1 MRSSAWHF
9 LRLVHSVEQIGNE
22 SCRIFMRNNYIILAN
37 LEIKNINMQTKPKDS
52 YCCLLLMP
60 YLNFDYF
67 QELITKTSKYA
78 AKINKEQTSLSVFQ
92 VKVPRHWDFSVCS
105 GPSGQR
111 RTTYARPSQSTD
123 IIIGRNHPVFGTQP
137 WTLQNRGCGQKGL
150 IINLPYSFLLK
161 TTQNSSV
168 KGMLFNTTKDVHKY

>member
-1 MRSSAWHF
+1 MPSDHEKRLHYF
-9 LRLVHSVEQIGNE
+9 LQIWNKK
-22 SCRIFMRNNYIILAN
+22 A
-37 LEIKNINMQTKPKDS
+37 DS
-52 YCCLLLMP
+52 YCCLLLIP
-60 YLNFDYF
+60 NLNFDYF
-67 QELITKTSKYA
+67 QELLTKTSKYA
-78 AKINKEQTSLSVFQ
+78 AKINKEQTSLSTFQ

-137 WTLQNRGCGQKGL
+137 WTLQNRGCGQQGL

-161 TTQNSSV
+161 NTQNSDA
-168 KGMLFNTTKDVHKY
+168 KGTIYIIIKDVRE